1 MKADTKQL
9 ILFDGVCNFCNST
22 INFIIKKDQKDQFRF
37 ASLQSKLGQTFVD
50 KLPSYTDSIIYIRN
64 NQILLK
70 SMAAVYIAKDLGYPY
85 RLLTIFRLIPTSW
98 RDKFYDYIAKNRY
111 RWFGKKEQCE
121 IPSEQSREKCIS

>member
-50 KLPSYTDSIIYIRN
+50 KLPSNTDSIIYIRN

-121 IPSEQSREKCIS
+121 IPSEQSRKKFIS